1 MKVTRAKPL
10 TAARVAPLV
19 RWLADGYEWSWM
31 RSVSERC
38 AADAVLERMAA
49 LGLIG
54 CDEHPLGGRVWK
66 VNGRRYGRTDS

>member
-1 MKVTRAKPL
+1 
-10 TAARVAPLV
+10 
-19 RWLADGYEWSWM
+19 M